1 MRYFC
6 VIFIICFAA
15 TNLNA
20 QKIAIFKFSLII
32 ENLQA
37 YKDFTLNLNEFKKKK
52 FEDLKK
58 EESLLI
64 TKKNEIEDSKILL
77 SEIEYLSRISEFNK
91 LKKNFEEK
99 VNKFNNY
106 LKKSIEVNE
115 NIILNEIVK
124 IVKKI
129 AVENEIDI
137 IFSDEQYFL
146 ASDNIDISG
155 QIYNELNNLNIILQ
169 LTPYE

>member
-1 MRYFC
+1 M
-6 VIFIICFAA
+6 
-15 TNLNA
+15 NL
-20 QKIAIFKFSLII
+20 
-32 ENLQA
+32 
-37 YKDFTLNLNEFKKKK
+37 KKKK
-52 FEDLKK
+52 FDDLKK

-64 TKKNEIEDSKILL
+64 SNKNEIEDSKILL
-77 SEIEYLSRISEFNK
+77 SEIEYLSRVSEFNE

-115 NIILNEIVK
+115 NKILNEIVK

-155 QIYNELNNLNIILQ
+155 QIYNELNNLNITLQ

>member
-1 MRYFC
+1 M
-6 VIFIICFAA
+6 
-15 TNLNA
+15 
-20 QKIAIFKFSLII
+20 
-32 ENLQA
+32 
-37 YKDFTLNLNEFKKKK
+37 
-52 FEDLKK
+52 
-58 EESLLI
+58 
-64 TKKNEIEDSKILL
+64 
-77 SEIEYLSRISEFNK
+77 
-91 LKKNFEEK
+91 KKNFEEK

-155 QIYNELNNLNIILQ
+155 QIYNELNNLNITLQ